1 MVICSEGKPAAS
13 SAAPAPSSAAPAPN
27 SAAPAARLLLV
38 DDNDALRETYAR
50 LLSRAGGWEVVPVA
64 SGEAAMAELSRQ
76 SFPVALVD
84 LVLPD
89 MGGLAVL
96 SALKERDP
104 TAEVILMTG
113 SASLDS
119 AVEAVRRGAYDY
131 LCKPVTAGDLAAVAA
146 GALDAH
152 VRKSSALGVE
162 AAPNI
167 THASSAQPTAGL
179 DALAAL
185 VRQLPEVGPPEEA
198 LRRILKTGLD
208 LTAAESGAVFG
219 FGGDK
224 QTLYT
229 VGAIGSLAP
238 GLVSLQLP
246 ATAGLVRD
254 AFAAAGP
261 AHAQD
266 PNRRP
271 GGAEDPLAAL
281 GVYSL
286 LTCPVLSDGEVQ
298 GLLALFDRYETPFG
312 RQEEAVAALL
322 AVHVA
327 QPLRTWRQERA
338 REQAARRRGG
348 DDFVSFTDVLRR

>member
-1 MVICSEGKPAAS
+1 MVIGSEAKPAS
-13 SAAPAPSSAAPAPN
+13 
-27 SAAPAARLLLV
+27 LLLV
-38 DDNDALRETYAR
+38 DDNDALRATCADV
-50 LLSRAGGWEVVPVA
+50 LGAGGWDVVPVA
-64 SGEAAMAELSRQ
+64 SGEAAMAALSRQ

-113 SASLDS
+113 FASLDS

-131 LCKPVTAGDLAAVAA
+131 LCKPVTADDLAAVTA

-152 VRKSSALGVE
+152 SRKMSARPAV
-162 AAPNI
+162 APQ
-167 THASSAQPTAGL
+167 TLPAEL

-185 VRQLPEVGPPEEA
+185 ARQLPELRSPGEA
-198 LRRILKTGLD
+198 LQRILRAGLELTG
-208 LTAAESGAVFG
+208 AESGAAFG
-219 FGGDK
+219 FGSDK
-224 QTLYT
+224 QLLHT
-229 VGAIGSLAP
+229 VEALGSLAP
-238 GLVSLQLP
+238 GLAALRLS
-246 ATAGLVRD
+246 ATAGLVRE

-261 AHAQD
+261 AHMQD
-266 PNRRP
+266 AGRRP
-271 GGAEDPLAAL
+271 AGAEDPLAAL

-286 LTCPVLSDGEVQ
+286 LTCPVLADGEVQ

-312 RQEEAVAALL
+312 RQEESVAALL
-322 AVHVA
+322 AVHAA
-327 QPLRTWRQERA
+327 QPLRTWRQDRA
-338 REQAARRRGG
+338 RELAARRAEG

>member
-1 MVICSEGKPAAS
+1 MVIGSEGQP
-13 SAAPAPSSAAPAPN
+13 
-27 SAAPAARLLLV
+27 ARLLLV
-38 DDNDALRETYAR
+38 DGNEALREAC
-50 LLSRAGGWEVVPVA
+50 AGLFGADGWEVAQVA

-76 SFPVALVD
+76 SFPVALVNV
-84 LVLPD
+84 VLPD
-89 MGGLAVL
+89 MGGFAVL
-96 SALKERDP
+96 SALRERDP

-113 SASLDS
+113 VASLDS

-131 LCKPVTAGDLAAVAA
+131 LCQPVTADNLVAAAA
-146 GALDAH
+146 GALEAH
-152 VRKSSALGVE
+152 VRKASAFRDG
-162 AAPNI
+162 AAPYD
-167 THASSAQPTAGL
+167 THASPAPPTPGF

-185 VRQLPEVGPPEEA
+185 ARQLPGTSSPEEA
-198 LRRILKTGLD
+198 LRRILRTGGE

-238 GLVSLQLP
+238 GLLGLELH

-266 PNRRP
+266 PNRRS
-271 GGAEDPLAAL
+271 GGGEDPLAAL

-298 GLLALFDRYETPFG
+298 GLLALFDRHETPFG
-312 RQEEAVAALL
+312 GQEEAVAALL
-322 AVHVA
+322 AVHAA
-327 QPLRTWRQERA
+327 QPLRTWRQDRV
-338 REQAARRRGG
+338 RELAARRLDG
-348 DDFVSFTDVLRR
+348 DEFVSFADVLRR

>member
-1 MVICSEGKPAAS
+1 MVIRSEGQPAATGAAAAAR
-13 SAAPAPSSAAPAPN
+13 SAAPAP
-27 SAAPAARLLLV
+27 RLLLV
-38 DDNDALRETYAR
+38 DDNDALRETYADF
-50 LLSRAGGWEVVPVA
+50 LGAGGWEVVPVA

-113 SASLDS
+113 FASLDS
-119 AVEAVRRGAYDY
+119 AVEALRRGAYDY
-131 LCKPVTAGDLAAVAA
+131 LCKPVTVGDLAAVAA
-146 GALDAH
+146 GALEAH
-152 VRKSSALGVE
+152 VRKSSALGAE
-162 AAPNI
+162 AAPPV
-167 THASSAQPTAGL
+167 APAPSPQPTVEL

-185 VRQLPEVGPPEEA
+185 ARQLPEMPSPEEA
-198 LRRILKTGLD
+198 LRRILQTGLD

-224 QTLYT
+224 QTLRT
-229 VGAIGSLAP
+229 VVAAGSLAP

-246 ATAGLVRD
+246 ATSGLVRD

-266 PNRRP
+266 PGRRP

-281 GVYSL
+281 GVYSV

-322 AVHVA
+322 AVHAA
-327 QPLRTWRQERA
+327 QPLRTWRQDRA
-338 REQAARRRGG
+338 REQAARRLDG